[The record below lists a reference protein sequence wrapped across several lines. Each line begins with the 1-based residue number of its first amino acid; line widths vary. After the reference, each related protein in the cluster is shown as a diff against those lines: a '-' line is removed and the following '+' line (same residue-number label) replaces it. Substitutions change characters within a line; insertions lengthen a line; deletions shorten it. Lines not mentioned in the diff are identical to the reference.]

1 MLPWKLLMRLFEK
14 QSGKIGIGK
23 LALVL
28 KYLFSK
34 ATLLS
39 TTYCGKLN
47 CVVSHHKKHGMVHGL
62 GFILSITRPH
72 KTMSNICLVQQQTF
86 VMKNDV
92 QTVILYL
99 TYIFS
104 FCRSFQKKKR
114 NLRTT
119 HQKNG
124 HHWNQ
129 ISLVLWKSTN
139 WKYAIVLP
147 NSDGSP
153 LHRILSRL
161 FRSDHMGV
169 LLHLA
174 AWSSGCSWSWPWRS
188 RLWTNSVVCCC
199 HCGFSCQYLVDK
211 WCQQRLFWKK
221 KRSQVSI
228 LIRFSPNNALWV
240 AAAENPFIFWP

>member
-1 MLPWKLLMRLFEK
+1 
-14 QSGKIGIGK
+14 
-23 LALVL
+23 
-28 KYLFSK
+28 
-34 ATLLS
+34 
-39 TTYCGKLN
+39 
-47 CVVSHHKKHGMVHGL
+47 
-62 GFILSITRPH
+62 
-72 KTMSNICLVQQQTF
+72 
-86 VMKNDV
+86 MKNDV